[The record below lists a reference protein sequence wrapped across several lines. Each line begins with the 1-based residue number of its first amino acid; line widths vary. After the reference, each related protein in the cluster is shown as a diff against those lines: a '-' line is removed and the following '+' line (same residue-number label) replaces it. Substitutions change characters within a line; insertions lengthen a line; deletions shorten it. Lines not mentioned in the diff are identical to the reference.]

1 MATKIKTID
10 DLKAERAVLQ
20 AQIDLINKE
29 ITERLKKTLVQ
40 CTSNCPHGKGCGM
53 GMEIGQ
59 LEYIQTH
66 WYERPYS
73 CTGGAEWHPGD
84 GEFICLHCNHRNRL
98 YDRPEIEKLKYLFK
112 SVKDEYDKQTF

>member
-10 DLKAERAVLQ
+10 DLRADRAVLQ
-20 AQIDLINKE
+20 VEIDKINAE

-40 CTSNCPHGKGCGM
+40 CTNNNHGKGCGM

-66 WYERPYS
+66 WYERPYG
-73 CTGGAEWHPGD
+73 CTGGAEWYPGEGD
-84 GEFICLHCNHRNRL
+84 FDCPHCGHRNRL
-98 YDRPEIEKLKYLFK
+98 YDRPEIEKLKSLFK